1 MSTEVLAVR
10 EEGPR
15 IGGKRPACAAAI
27 EVRYPHTGEVIGI
40 VGRATAADVGQ
51 ALAFAAGFR
60 STLSRYERHRI
71 LVRARE
77 LIEGRADEFARL
89 ITLESGLCLRDT
101 RHEVRRT
108 CDVLQCAAN
117 QVLAERGGVY
127 PGDVTE
133 SGGARKIFT
142 LTEPLLGVICA
153 ITPFNHPLNQVAHK
167 VVPAVASGNRVV
179 LKPSEK
185 TPLSALLFADTLY
198 AAGLPPEMLQ
208 VVTGDPAELGAALLD
223 DPRVSM
229 IAFTGSST
237 VGKRIADRAGYRRVI
252 LELGGIDPAIVC
264 DDTDLAVAAELVAR
278 GAYGNS
284 GQRCTAIKRVLVQDS
299 VAAEFT
305 ALLVAQ
311 TRRWRTGDPLDP
323 ETDIGTVIDE
333 ASATRIEATVAG
345 AVRAGAEIACGG
357 TRNGAH
363 YAPTVV
369 EPVTPDM
376 SLVTEEVFGPVA
388 PIVRFADDAE
398 AIRIANSC
406 RYALS
411 ASVLT
416 RDLNR
421 AFGFVTGLHAGNVN
435 IAEVPGY
442 RLESMPFGGLKDS
455 GLGDKEG
462 VVEAMRN
469 YTTVKTCSLPWLSP
483 A

>member
-1 MSTEVLAVR
+1 MSQEVSAVR
-10 EEGPR
+10 EDGPR
-15 IGGKRPACAAAI
+15 IGGKRLLCESSI
-27 EVRYPHTGEVIGI
+27 DVRYPHTGEVIGT
-40 VGRATAADVGQ
+40 VGRASAADVGQ
-51 ALAFAAGFR
+51 ALDFAEGFR
-60 STLSRYERHRI
+60 CSLSRYERHRI

-77 LIEGRADEFARL
+77 LIEAHADEWARL

-101 RHEVRRT
+101 SHEVRRT

-117 QVLAERGGVY
+117 QVLVEHGGVY
-127 PGDVTE
+127 PADVTR

-142 LTEPLLGVICA
+142 VTEPLLGVVCA

-185 TPLSALLFADTLY
+185 TPLSALKFADTLY
-198 AAGLPPEMLQ
+198 EAGLPPEMLQ
-208 VVTGDPAELGAALLD
+208 VVTGDPAELVGALLD

-229 IAFTGSST
+229 VAFTGSST
-237 VGKRIADRAGYRRVI
+237 IGKRIADRSGYRRII

-264 DDTDLAVAAELVAR
+264 DDTDLAAAAELVAR

-284 GQRCTAIKRVLVQDS
+284 GQRCTAIKRVLVQDA
-299 VAAEFT
+299 VAEEFT
-305 ALLVAQ
+305 ELLVEQ
-311 TRRWRTGDPLDP
+311 TRRWRSGDPLDP
-323 ETDIGTVIDE
+323 ATDIGTVIDE
-333 ASATRIEATVAG
+333 AAAKHIEDAVAAG
-345 AVRAGAEIACGG
+345 TYEGAEIACGG
-357 TRNGAH
+357 IRSGAH
-363 YAPTVV
+363 YTPTVV
-369 EPVTPDM
+369 AGVTPGM
-376 SLVTEEVFGPVA
+376 ALVTDEVFGPVA
-388 PIVRFADDAE
+388 PIVRFADDAD
-398 AIRIANSC
+398 AIRIANSS

-416 RDLNR
+416 RNLNR
-421 AFGFVTGLHAGNVN
+421 AFDFVTGLHAGNVN

-469 YTTVKTCSLPWLSP
+469 YTTVKTCSLPW
-483 A
+483 

>member
-1 MSTEVLAVR
+1 MSTEVVAVR
-10 EEGPR
+10 ADGPR
-15 IGGKRPACAAAI
+15 IGGKRPVCAAAI

-40 VGRATAADVGQ
+40 VGRATAGDVRQ
-51 ALAFAAGFR
+51 ALDFAEGFR
-60 STLSRYERHRI
+60 SSLSRYERHRI

-77 LIEGRADEFARL
+77 LIEARADEWARL

-108 CDVLQCAAN
+108 GDVLQCAAN
-117 QVLAERGGVY
+117 QVLVEQGGVY

-133 SGGARKIFT
+133 GGRARKIFT
-142 LTEPLLGVICA
+142 FAEPLHGVICA

-167 VVPAVASGNRVV
+167 VVPAIASGNRVV

-185 TPLSALLFADTLY
+185 TPLSALRFADTLY
-198 AAGLPPEMLQ
+198 EAGLPPEMLQ
-208 VVTGDPAELGAALLD
+208 VLTGDPAELGAALLD

-264 DDTDLAVAAELVAR
+264 DDTDLVAAAELVAR

-284 GQRCTAIKRVLVQDS
+284 GQRCTAIKRVLVQDC

-305 ALLVAQ
+305 ALLVER
-311 TRRWRTGDPLDP
+311 TRTWRTGDPLDP
-323 ETDIGTVIDE
+323 ETDIGTVVDE
-333 ASATRIEATVAG
+333 AAARRIEDAVAA
-345 AVRAGAEIACGG
+345 AVRTGAEIACGG
-357 TRNGAH
+357 TRLGAH

-369 EPVTPDM
+369 ERVTPDM
-376 SLVTEEVFGPVA
+376 ALVTEEVFGPVA
-388 PIVRFADDAE
+388 PILRFADDAE
-398 AIRIANSC
+398 AIRIANSI

-462 VVEAMRN
+462 VIEAMRN
-469 YTTVKTCSLPWLSP
+469 YTTIKTCSLPW
-483 A
+483 